1 MTSRIAVLG
10 AGYAGLPA
18 AGRLINQL
26 GADADVT
33 VVSASPSFV
42 ERPRLHQTATGQR
55 LRELPLADFVGGPGR
70 GELIIDRVNDI
81 DLDRRQVRLGERT
94 LDYDILVYALGSTVD
109 VSAVPSIAE
118 HAHTVADT
126 DAAERLNR
134 ALAAAPSGA
143 IVAVCGGGL
152 CGIELATELAEF
164 HPDLRVRL
172 VSRTEPGAWL
182 SPRARR
188 HMHRAFDGLG
198 IEVLSGAEIAEV
210 AEDALALADGRRVP
224 YDLCVWA
231 GGFTVPS
238 LAREAGLTVDE
249 QGRIVTDET
258 LRSLSHPD
266 VYGIGDTGAV
276 AGPWGAALPYGCRT
290 GSFTAPCAADAVA
303 DRLAG
308 RTPRPF
314 RFRYFHECVSLG
326 RKDAFIQF
334 FHADQTPRRFVLTGR
349 FAVWYK
355 NIVLN
360 SAKLV
365 FRRPGPYRPRRRR
378 SARPTEPARVA
389 S

>member
-1 MTSRIAVLG
+1 MTSKILVLG

-26 GADADVT
+26 GDDADVT

-42 ERPRLHQTATGQR
+42 ERPRLHQTAAGQR

-70 GELIIDRVNDI
+70 GELIIGRVNDI
-81 DLDRRQVRLGERT
+81 DLGRRQVRLGERT

-109 VSAVPSIAE
+109 VSTVPGIAE

-126 DAAERLNR
+126 GSAERLSQ
-134 ALAAAPSGA
+134 ALADAASGA
-143 IVAVCGGGL
+143 TVAVCGGGL

-164 HPDLRVRL
+164 HPDLRVRV

-188 HMHRAFDGLG
+188 YLHRAFDRLG
-198 IEVLSGAEIAEV
+198 VDVLSGAEISEV
-210 AEDALALADGRRVP
+210 AQDALVLSGGRGVP

-231 GGFTVPS
+231 GGFTVPT
-238 LAREAGLTVDE
+238 LARDAGLTVDG

-258 LRSLSHPD
+258 QRSVSHPE
-266 VYGIGDTGAV
+266 VYAIGDAGAV
-276 AGPWGAALPYGCRT
+276 AGPWGAALAYGCRT
-290 GSFTAPCAADAVA
+290 GGFTGPQVADAIA

-308 RTPRPF
+308 RTPRSF
-314 RFRYFHECVSLG
+314 RFRYLHECVSLG

-334 FHADQTPRRFVLTGR
+334 LRADQTPRRLVLTGR
-349 FAVWYK
+349 LAVWYK
-355 NIVLN
+355 KIVLD

-365 FRRPGPYRPRRRR
+365 FRRPGPYLPRRRR
-378 SARPTEPARVA
+378 SARPAEPVRAA
-389 S
+389 A